1 VHTRR
6 CGGKEAFFGK
16 FALNLD
22 LDQSGGSIGS
32 EITVVT
38 VQVV

>member
-16 FALNLD
+16 FALYLN
-22 LDQSGGSIGS
+22 LDQSGGSISGK
-32 EITVVT
+32 ITVVT
-38 VQVV
+38 VQVI